1 MPFGLKNAGMM
12 FKCYMDHI
20 FNKLEFIFIYV
31 DNILVAS
38 RSWQEHLLHLQ
49 EVLRWLQQAG
59 LILNLAKCTFDWPSV
74 EFLGYQVSRNASTLW
89 LPRWRLFAVTPGLQQ
104 SRSFSSFLAC

>member
-49 EVLRWLQQAG
+49 EVLRWL
-59 LILNLAKCTFDWPSV
+59 
-74 EFLGYQVSRNASTLW
+74 
-89 LPRWRLFAVTPGLQQ
+89 
-104 SRSFSSFLAC
+104 